1 MPRRLASAVCAAALV
16 AVAAPAVVLAQ
27 EPGAGKATSFAATF
41 SAKRPATSTGVLL
54 RTTGEPPAPPTTV
67 PPVVRQTVT
76 FPAGTRLRLGALPQC
91 TATDDVLAAQGAEA
105 ACPPASRVGKGRAEG
120 VLNGTTVRFDLGVYA
135 VRGSLFFAGERDG
148 VPLKQGFFGVASGR
162 RLALTVPTSNGAI
175 APTLFEARIP
185 AAAAGT
191 AWLRTPKRCPSTHRW
206 VAEATFQGLTAVGGT
221 PVGAAQTVQAE
232 SPCRMPRGER

>member
-27 EPGAGKATSFAATF
+27 EPGAGNATSFAATF

-185 AAAAGT
+185 AAATGT
-191 AWLRTPKRCPSTHRW
+191 AWLRTPKRCPTTRRW

-232 SPCRMPRGER
+232 SPCRMPRGEG